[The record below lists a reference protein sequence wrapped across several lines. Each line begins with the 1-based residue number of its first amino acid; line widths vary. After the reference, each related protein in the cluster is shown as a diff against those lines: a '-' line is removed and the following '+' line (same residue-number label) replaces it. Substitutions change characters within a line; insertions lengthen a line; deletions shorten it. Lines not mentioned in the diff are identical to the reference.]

1 MQRDNLDFK
10 NMSVSKLFTKQL
22 FPTLLGMVSSA
33 LFTVVDGIFV
43 GRGIGSDAIAA
54 VNIAAPIFM
63 IAAGL
68 GLMFGMGGGILASI
82 NLSRGKLVVAN
93 INVTQSIVMLTIV
106 SIIMG
111 ILLTVFP
118 ETVVT
123 LLGAEGHLTELSAEY
138 LFWFSISIPSTVLL
152 VALPFFVRLTNPNF
166 AMWAMLAATVVNILL
181 DYIFIF
187 IFEWGLF
194 GAAIATDL
202 GELVGT
208 LLLLGYL
215 LRSSVSIRFAKLK
228 MSIKSIRLTLRN
240 TWYMLK
246 LGVSSCLSEITIA
259 VMAIAGNYVF
269 MSHLGTDGVVAYS
282 IVCYLF
288 PIIFMVFNAMVQSA
302 QPIVS
307 YNYGCGQL
315 LRSNKA
321 LRLCIISAVVFA
333 LLISGV
339 FVCFSGDIVSLFLPD
354 RTSHAWQYAVAG
366 LPLFAVDYI
375 FFGINVIT
383 IGYYTSIERINLAMR
398 LTLLRGILPVL
409 FFFVLPA
416 WLGVTG
422 IWLAVAA
429 GDITTTILIVL
440 CRKKV

>member
-1 MQRDNLDFK
+1 
-10 NMSVSKLFTKQL
+10 
-22 FPTLLGMVSSA
+22 
-33 LFTVVDGIFV
+33 
-43 GRGIGSDAIAA
+43 
-54 VNIAAPIFM
+54 
-63 IAAGL
+63 
-68 GLMFGMGGGILASI
+68 
-82 NLSRGKLVVAN
+82 
-93 INVTQSIVMLTIV
+93 
-106 SIIMG
+106 
-111 ILLTVFP
+111 
-118 ETVVT
+118 
-123 LLGAEGHLTELSAEY
+123 
-138 LFWFSISIPSTVLL
+138 
-152 VALPFFVRLTNPNF
+152 
-166 AMWAMLAATVVNILL
+166 
-181 DYIFIF
+181 
-187 IFEWGLF
+187 
-194 GAAIATDL
+194 
-202 GELVGT
+202 
-208 LLLLGYL
+208 
-215 LRSSVSIRFAKLK
+215 
-228 MSIKSIRLTLRN
+228 
-240 TWYMLK
+240 
-246 LGVSSCLSEITIA
+246 
-259 VMAIAGNYVF
+259 MAIAGNYVF

-333 LLISGV
+333 LVISGV

>member
-1 MQRDNLDFK
+1 
-10 NMSVSKLFTKQL
+10 MS
-22 FPTLLGMVSSA
+22 
-33 LFTVVDGIFV
+33 
-43 GRGIGSDAIAA
+43 
-54 VNIAAPIFM
+54 
-63 IAAGL
+63 
-68 GLMFGMGGGILASI
+68 
-82 NLSRGKLVVAN
+82 
-93 INVTQSIVMLTIV
+93 
-106 SIIMG
+106 
-111 ILLTVFP
+111 
-118 ETVVT
+118 
-123 LLGAEGHLTELSAEY
+123 
-138 LFWFSISIPSTVLL
+138 
-152 VALPFFVRLTNPNF
+152 
-166 AMWAMLAATVVNILL
+166 
-181 DYIFIF
+181 
-187 IFEWGLF
+187 
-194 GAAIATDL
+194 
-202 GELVGT
+202 
-208 LLLLGYL
+208 
-215 LRSSVSIRFAKLK
+215 
-228 MSIKSIRLTLRN
+228 
-240 TWYMLK
+240 
-246 LGVSSCLSEITIA
+246 
-259 VMAIAGNYVF
+259 IAGNYVF
-269 MSHLGTDGVVAYS
+269 MSHLGTDGVAAYS

-354 RTSHAWQYAVAG
+354 WTSHAWQYAVAG

-409 FFFVLPA
+409 FFFILPV
-416 WLGVTG
+416 WFGVTG

-429 GDITTTILIVL
+429 GDITTTILILL